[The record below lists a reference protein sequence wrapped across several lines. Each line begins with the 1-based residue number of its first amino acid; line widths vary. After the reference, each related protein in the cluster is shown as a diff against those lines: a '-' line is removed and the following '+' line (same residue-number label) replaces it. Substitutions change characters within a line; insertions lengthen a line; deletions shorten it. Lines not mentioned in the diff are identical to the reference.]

1 MKKFLAE
8 FRACWNLVLEY
19 RLQVFIWILT
29 IVLPLIMLA
38 VWLSIAAGGPVAGYD
53 RTRFIAYYLAA
64 LIVRNMTGMW
74 FIWEMDSEMRLG
86 ALSFRLLKPMNPIV
100 HYMALALSSRPIR
113 LLILVPMSV
122 LAVAWIPGLNW
133 ATDFSSLLL
142 FAVSLV
148 GAWTILFLM
157 QYTIGLAG
165 FWITRT
171 IGLNDAWFFTYSLTS
186 GYLVPLDL
194 FPPVV
199 REVLA
204 YLPFRYTMS
213 FPVEILTNRV
223 SGIAIF
229 QGIAMQWIW
238 SAAIYL
244 VYQWVWKRGLR
255 RYSAVGA

>member
-1 MKKFLAE
+1 MRKYFAE

-29 IVLPLIMLA
+29 VVLPLIMLA
-38 VWLSIAAGGPVAGYD
+38 VWLSIAEAGPVAGYD
-53 RTRFIAYYLAA
+53 RTRFMAYYLAA

-74 FIWEMDSEMRLG
+74 FIWDMDSEMRLG

-100 HYMALALSSRPIR
+100 HYMALATSSRPLR
-113 LLILVPMSV
+113 LLILVPMGFA
-122 LAVAWIPGLNW
+122 AVNWIPGLNW
-133 ATDFSSLLL
+133 AIGITSLLL
-142 FAVSLV
+142 FVASLV

-157 QYTIGLAG
+157 QYTVGLSG
-165 FWITRT
+165 FWITRSL
-171 IGLNDAWFFTYSLTS
+171 GLNDAWFFTYSLAS

-194 FPPVV
+194 FPPAVQSL
-199 REVLA
+199 LA

-213 FPVEILTNRV
+213 FPVEILTSRV
-223 SGIAIF
+223 TGVAIL

-238 SAAIYL
+238 AAALYIF
-244 VYQWVWKRGLR
+244 YQWVWKRGLR

>member
-1 MKKFLAE
+1 MRKFLAE
-8 FRACWNLVLEY
+8 FRACWNLVIEY

-38 VWLSIAAGGPVAGYD
+38 VWLSVAEGGPVAGYD

-74 FIWEMDSEMRLG
+74 FIWDMDSEMRLG

-100 HYMALALSSRPIR
+100 HYMALASSSRPIR
-113 LLILVPMSV
+113 LLLLVPMAIA
-122 LAVAWIPGLNW
+122 AVAWIPGLNW
-133 ATDFSSLLL
+133 ATDLSSLV
-142 FAVSLV
+142 FFVASLV

-157 QYTIGLAG
+157 QYTIGLTG

-171 IGLNDAWFFTYSLTS
+171 LGLNDAWFFTYSLTS

-194 FPPVV
+194 FPPLV
-199 REVLA
+199 RSVLA

-223 SGIAIF
+223 TGIAILE
-229 QGIAMQWIW
+229 GLAMQWIW
-238 SAAIYL
+238 AAAIYV

>member
-1 MKKFLAE
+1 MRKFLAE
-8 FRACWNLVLEY
+8 FRACWNLVIEY

-38 VWLSIAAGGPVAGYD
+38 VWLSVAEGGPVAGYD
-53 RTRFIAYYLAA
+53 RNRFIAYYLAA

-74 FIWEMDSEMRLG
+74 FIWDMDSEMRLG

-100 HYMALALSSRPIR
+100 HYMAMAVSSRPIR
-113 LLILVPMSV
+113 LLILVPMSIA
-122 LAVAWIPGLNW
+122 AVSWIPELNW
-133 ATDFSSLLL
+133 ATDFASLLL
-142 FAVSLV
+142 FVASLA
-148 GAWTILFLM
+148 GAWMILFLM
-157 QYTIGLAG
+157 QYTIGLTG

-213 FPVEILTNRV
+213 FPVEILTGRV
-223 SGIAIF
+223 AGVAIL

-238 SAAIYL
+238 AAAIYV

>member
-1 MKKFLAE
+1 MRKLLAE
-8 FRACWNLVLEY
+8 FRACWNLVIEY

-38 VWLSIAAGGPVAGYD
+38 VWLSIAENGHVGRYD
-53 RTRFIAYYLAA
+53 RTGFIAYYLAA

-74 FIWEMDSEMRLG
+74 FIWEMDGEMRLG
-86 ALSFRLLKPMNPIV
+86 TLSFRLLKPMNPIV

-113 LLILVPMSV
+113 LLILAPMSIA
-122 LAVAWIPGLNW
+122 AVIWIPGLHW
-133 ATDFSSLLL
+133 AVDLSSLFL
-142 FAVSLV
+142 FVASLA
-148 GAWTILFLM
+148 GAWMILFLM
-157 QYTIGLAG
+157 QYTIGLTG

-171 IGLNDAWFFTYSLTS
+171 IGLNDAWFFTYSLAS

-194 FPPVV
+194 FPPAV
-199 REVLA
+199 RAVLA

-213 FPVEILTNRV
+213 FSVELLTSRLTGAAIL
-223 SGIAIF
+223 

-244 VYQWVWKRGLR
+244 VYVWVWKRGLR

>member
-1 MKKFLAE
+1 VRKLFAE
-8 FRACWNLVLEY
+8 FRACWNLVIEY

-38 VWLSIAAGGPVAGYD
+38 VWLSVAEERAIAGFD

-74 FIWEMDSEMRLG
+74 FIWDMDSEMRLG
-86 ALSFRLLKPMNPIV
+86 SLSFRLLKPMNPIV

-113 LLILVPMSV
+113 LLLLVPMGIA
-122 LAVAWIPGLNW
+122 AVNWIPGLNW
-133 ATDFSSLLL
+133 AVDPLNLLV
-142 FAVSLV
+142 FAGSLV
-148 GAWTILFLM
+148 GAWMILFLM
-157 QYTIGLAG
+157 QYTIGLTG

-171 IGLNDAWFFTYSLTS
+171 IGVNDAWFFTYSLAS

-194 FPPVV
+194 FPPAV
-199 REVLA
+199 RDVLV
-204 YLPFRYTMS
+204 YLPFRYTMA
-213 FPVEILTNRV
+213 FPVDVLMGRLSGAQIL
-223 SGIAIF
+223 

-238 SAAIYL
+238 AAAIYV
-244 VYQWVWKRGLR
+244 VYRWVWKRGLR